1 MPPAPDLARNISLLG
16 HTDQGGRGDGVQVMV
31 GGGHA
36 YVGHMFSNGVTVI
49 DVRDPRNPK
58 PVNYLPAA
66 PGTWNLH
73 LQLADGLL
81 LVVNAVNLFA
91 ADAFADESAYYGRSI
106 GEVLAEHPP
115 PEYRAGMAVYD
126 LADPA
131 APREIGFLPVD
142 GFGLHRIWWVGG
154 RWAYASALL
163 RGFSDYILVTIDMAD
178 PARPQLPAS
187 RGLEGSAMSMV
198 TRM

>member
-1 MPPAPDLARNISLLG
+1 MPPAPDLARNIALLG

-31 GGGHA
+31 GSGHA

-58 PVNYLPAA
+58 PVTYLPAA

-91 ADAFADESAYYGRSI
+91 AEAFADESAYYGRSV
-106 GEVLAEHPP
+106 GEVLASHPP
-115 PEYRAGMAVYD
+115 PE
-126 LADPA
+126 
-131 APREIGFLPVD
+131 
-142 GFGLHRIWWVGG
+142 
-154 RWAYASALL
+154 
-163 RGFSDYILVTIDMAD
+163 
-178 PARPQLPAS
+178 
-187 RGLEGSAMSMV
+187 
-198 TRM
+198 